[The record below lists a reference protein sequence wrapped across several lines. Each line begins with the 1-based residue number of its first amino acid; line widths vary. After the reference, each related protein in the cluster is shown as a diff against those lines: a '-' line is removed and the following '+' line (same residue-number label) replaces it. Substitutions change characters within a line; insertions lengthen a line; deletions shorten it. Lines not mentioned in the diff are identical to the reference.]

1 MKSALSAQSAQ
12 YLSPIAVG
20 AARCGRL
27 LAAVVLLAGLSAC
40 QPKIELMPSP
50 VAFTHGDGP
59 LFNDDLEAR
68 NAPEI
73 PIFYATNRQVITEA
87 IQPVYTIF
95 PSDEMRLGVAH
106 LRVGD
111 GSMDWEELNRLS
123 NSTDTRR
130 RPKISLDRMEEFTVL
145 DAARS
150 NVGSLRSRA
159 FFARLNQA
167 LARSRSKDLIIF
179 VHGANNAMHRA
190 TGQAAQFQHFTG
202 RDAVVLTFIWP
213 SAERVRTYFTDIR
226 HARASVPDFARLIQM
241 LADNTDARHI
251 DVLAYSAGAEIA
263 SAGLGE
269 LGAPHAGESRE
280 ALKQRLRLGQIYFA
294 APDVDTRSFAD
305 DLSHYIDLSERV
317 SLSANLNDTALALAA
332 VRHRASRAGRPD
344 ASELSVAQTE
354 FLLNASH
361 KYDFDLIKVYPSE
374 IPGMSRTSHGF
385 WYTNAWVSNDVLAT
399 FMRRY
404 DPQKR
409 GLDAKTT
416 AAGVRYWIFPQDYE
430 QRVVALLN
438 ERPAPARR

>member
-1 MKSALSAQSAQ
+1 MRSIQLVCR
-12 YLSPIAVG
+12 P
-20 AARCGRL
+20 L
-27 LAAVVLLAGLSAC
+27 LALGLLAGLSAC

-50 VAFTHGDGP
+50 VAFTHSNGT

-73 PIFYATNRQVITEA
+73 PIFYATNRQVITES

-106 LRVGD
+106 LRIGD
-111 GSMDWEELNRLS
+111 ASMTWEEINRLS
-123 NSTDTRR
+123 HSTDTRR
-130 RPKISLDRMEEFTVL
+130 RPAISLEQMQGIAVINRN
-145 DAARS
+145 RS
-150 NVGSLRSRA
+150 NVGSPQAHA
-159 FFARLNQA
+159 FFAKLNQA
-167 LARSRSKDLIIF
+167 LARSRNKDLIIF

-190 TGQAAQFQHFTG
+190 TGQAAQFHHFSG
-202 RDAVVLTFIWP
+202 RDSVVLTFIWP

-226 HARASVPDFARLIQM
+226 NARASVPDFAHLIAM
-241 LADNTDARHI
+241 LADNTDARHL

-263 SAGLGE
+263 SAGLAE
-269 LGAPHAGESRE
+269 LGTPRVGESRA

-294 APDVDTRSFAD
+294 APDTDTRAFAN
-305 DLSHYIDLSERV
+305 DLSKYIDLSERV
-317 SLSANLNDTALALAA
+317 SLSANLNDSALALAA

-344 ASELSVAQTE
+344 VSELDVAQTQ
-354 FLLNASH
+354 FLLNAS
-361 KYDFDLIKVYPSE
+361 KQYGFDLIKVYPSE

-385 WYTNAWVSNDVLAT
+385 WYTNAWVSNDVLAA

-409 GLDAKTT
+409 GLEAQTT

-430 QRVVALLN
+430 QRVVSVLS
-438 ERPAPARR
+438 ERPTPGRPPGHDTPH